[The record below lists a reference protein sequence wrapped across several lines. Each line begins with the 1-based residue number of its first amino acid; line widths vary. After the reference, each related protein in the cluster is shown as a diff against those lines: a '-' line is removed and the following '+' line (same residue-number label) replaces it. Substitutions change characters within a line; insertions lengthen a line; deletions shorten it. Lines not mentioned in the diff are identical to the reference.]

1 MITTLVCN
9 LLTLYM
15 VVLAARAVISWFPMN
30 PGSAL
35 APIARILVDI
45 TEPVLAPLRRLIP
58 QAGVIDLSFLVAFF
72 GLSIIRNIICG

>member
-1 MITTLVCN
+1 MITSLICK
-9 LLTLYM
+9 LLTIYM
-15 VVLAARAVISWFPMN
+15 VILAARAVLSWFPMS

-35 APIARILVDI
+35 APIARILVDV

-72 GLSIIRNIICG
+72 GLSIIRNIICR

>member
-1 MITTLVCN
+1 MITALICN
-9 LLTLYM
+9 LLTIYM
-15 VVLAARAVISWFPMN
+15 VILAARAVLSWFPMS

-35 APIARILVDI
+35 APIARILVDV

-72 GLSIIRNIICG
+72 GLSIIRNIICR

>member
-1 MITTLVCN
+1 MILSLVCN

-15 VVLAARAVISWFPMN
+15 VILAARAVLSWFPMS

-35 APIARILVDI
+35 APIARILVDV
-45 TEPVLAPLRRLIP
+45 TEPVLAPLRRVIP

>member
-1 MITTLVCN
+1 MISELVCS

-15 VVLAARAVISWFPMN
+15 VILAARAVISWFPMS

-35 APIARILVDI
+35 APIARILVDV
-45 TEPVLAPLRRLIP
+45 TEPVLGRLRQVIP

-72 GLSIIRNIICG
+72 GLSIIRKIICG

>member
-1 MITTLVCN
+1 MITTLICN
-9 LLTLYM
+9 LLTIYM
-15 VVLAARAVISWFPMN
+15 VILAARAVLSWFPMS

-35 APIARILVDI
+35 APIARILVDV

>member
-1 MITTLVCN
+1 MIISLICN
-9 LLTLYM
+9 LLTIYM
-15 VVLAARAVISWFPMN
+15 VILAARAVLSWFPMS

-35 APIARILVDI
+35 APIARILVDA

>member
-1 MITTLVCN
+1 MILSLVCN

-15 VVLAARAVISWFPMN
+15 VILAARAVLSWFPMS

-35 APIARILVDI
+35 APIARILVDV
-45 TEPVLAPLRRLIP
+45 TEPVLAPLRRVIP

-72 GLSIIRNIICG
+72 GLSIIRGIICG

>member
-1 MITTLVCN
+1 MISALVCN

-15 VVLAARAVISWFPMN
+15 VILAARAVISWFPMS

-35 APIARILVDI
+35 APIARILVDV
-45 TEPVLAPLRRLIP
+45 TEPVLGRLRQVIP

>member
-1 MITTLVCN
+1 MISSLVCS
-9 LLTLYM
+9 LLSIYM
-15 VVLAARAVISWFPMN
+15 VILAARAVLSWFPMS

-45 TEPVLAPLRRLIP
+45 TEPVLAPLRRVIP

-72 GLSIIRNIICG
+72 GLSIIRSIICR

>member
-1 MITTLVCN
+1 MISSLICN
-9 LLTLYM
+9 LLTIYM
-15 VVLAARAVISWFPMN
+15 VILAARAVLSWFPMS

-35 APIARILVDI
+35 APIARILVDV

-72 GLSIIRNIICG
+72 GLSIIRNIICR

>member
-1 MITTLVCN
+1 MISALVCN

-15 VVLAARAVISWFPMN
+15 VILAARAVISWFPMS

-35 APIARILVDI
+35 APVARLLVDA
-45 TEPVLAPLRRLIP
+45 TEPVLGRLRQVIP

>member
-1 MITTLVCN
+1 MISALICN

-15 VVLAARAVISWFPMN
+15 VILAARAVLSWFPMN

-45 TEPVLAPLRRLIP
+45 TEPVLAPLRRVIP

-72 GLSIIRNIICG
+72 GLSIIRGIICG

>member
-1 MITTLVCN
+1 MITSLICN
-9 LLTLYM
+9 LLTIYM
-15 VVLAARAVISWFPMN
+15 VILAARAVLSWFPMS

-35 APIARILVDI
+35 APIARILVDV

-72 GLSIIRNIICG
+72 GLSIIRNIICR

>member
-1 MITTLVCN
+1 MISELVCS

-15 VVLAARAVISWFPMN
+15 VILAARAVISWFPMS

-35 APIARILVDI
+35 APIARILVDV
-45 TEPVLAPLRRLIP
+45 TEPVLGRLRQVIP

>member
-1 MITTLVCN
+1 MITALICN
-9 LLTLYM
+9 LLTIYM
-15 VVLAARAVISWFPMN
+15 VILAARAVLSWFPMS

-35 APIARILVDI
+35 APIARILVDV

>member
-1 MITTLVCN
+1 MISSLVCN

-15 VVLAARAVISWFPMN
+15 VILAARAVLSWFPMS

-35 APIARILVDI
+35 APIARILVDV

>member
-1 MITTLVCN
+1 MIISLVCN

-15 VVLAARAVISWFPMN
+15 VILAARAVLSWFPMS

-35 APIARILVDI
+35 APVARILVDI
-45 TEPVLAPLRRLIP
+45 TEPVLAPLRRVIP

-72 GLSIIRNIICG
+72 GLSIIRSIICH

>member
-1 MITTLVCN
+1 MITSLICN
-9 LLTLYM
+9 LLTIYM
-15 VVLAARAVISWFPMN
+15 VILAARAVLSWFPMS

-35 APIARILVDI
+35 APIARILVDV

>member
-1 MITTLVCN
+1 MISTLICN
-9 LLTLYM
+9 LLTIYM
-15 VVLAARAVISWFPMN
+15 VILAARAVLSWFPMS

-35 APIARILVDI
+35 APIARILVDV

>member
-1 MITTLVCN
+1 MITSLICN
-9 LLTLYM
+9 LLTIYM
-15 VVLAARAVISWFPMN
+15 VILAARAVLSWFPMSE
-30 PGSAL
+30 GSAL
-35 APIARILVDI
+35 APIARILVDV

>member
-1 MITTLVCN
+1 MITALICN
-9 LLTLYM
+9 LLTIYM
-15 VVLAARAVISWFPMN
+15 VILAARAVLSWFPRS

-35 APIARILVDI
+35 APIARILVDV

>member
-1 MITTLVCN
+1 MIRALICN
-9 LLTLYM
+9 LLTIYM
-15 VVLAARAVISWFPMN
+15 VILAARAVLSWFPMS

-35 APIARILVDI
+35 APIARILVDV

>member
-1 MITTLVCN
+1 MISSLVCN
-9 LLTLYM
+9 LLMLYM
-15 VVLAARAVISWFPMN
+15 VILAARAVLSWFPMS

-35 APIARILVDI
+35 APIARILVDV
-45 TEPVLAPLRRLIP
+45 TEPVLAPLRRVIP